1 MIWARRDALTASLIT
16 HTVREPL
23 QLWNFGQVVDR
34 VGSCGSA
41 WSAAVNRGQP
51 DGPIRA
57 MSSCGNTAA
66 VSYAQHL
73 DGTNIWVGL
82 VFVVIALMLGAFMVL
97 SGWAVLKVSVKAIYT
112 TVILLP
118 TLWLGAIPGAAQRRA
133 TAVVW
138 QFFRHAIEV
147 LVYIVFVS
155 VMGLALESIV
165 AKTGQPPLNLIFL
178 FEGEEEIGSAN
189 LKRFLVE
196 QADRLACDAVLSLD
210 SGFPAVGVPGFFR
223 LTRASTISARQV
235 AYVEAAR
242 AVGAHDRRILLRH
255 ILPNVASPLIVLTTM
270 RLGTLLLAAGALGFI
285 GLGAQPPQ
293 PEWGA
298 LLAAGRDYMD
308 IAPWLAIF
316 PGVCITLTVVGFNL
330 LGDGLRDAL
339 DPRLRYGHRG

>member
-1 MIWARRDALTASLIT
+1 VAASRLPIWRRAALGRRFTPSLWIGGGIVLLLLLVAALAPLLTWYPPDLVVAESRLQPPSLAHPFGTDALGRDMFS
-16 HTVREPL
+16 R
-23 QLWNFGQVVDR
+23 VVYGAR
-34 VGSCGSA
+34 IAVGM
-41 WSAAVNRGQP
+41 AVLGV
-51 DGPIRA
+51 GIA
-57 MSSCGNTAA
+57 MIAGVA
-66 VSYAQHL
+66 L
-73 DGTNIWVGL
+73 GL
-82 VFVVIALMLGAFMVL
+82 VAGYRGNWSDQALSRLMEVWLAFPSLLLAIVIVARLGPSLKSTVIALG
-97 SGWAVLKVSVKAIYT
+97 I
-112 TVILLP
+112 
-118 TLWLGAIPGAAQRRA
+118 
-133 TAVVW
+133 
-138 QFFRHAIEV
+138 
-147 LVYIVFVS
+147 
-155 VMGLALESIV
+155 
-165 AKTGQPPLNLIFL
+165 
-178 FEGEEEIGSAN
+178 
-189 LKRFLVE
+189 
-196 QADRLACDAVLSLD
+196 
-210 SGFPAVGVPGFFR
+210 VGVPGFFR